1 MRVPPHWASSEEAV
15 MEYAPVSPPD
25 IPPGGVT
32 AGIDWAT
39 DDHVACVVDSAVK
52 VISRNQLKNLR
63 SRYGSAG
70 NQDDRFDAYVLAGT
84 LRTDR
89 ARLRPLQPDAPATI
103 SL

>member
-39 DDHVACVVDSAVK
+39 DDHVACVVDSAGK
-52 VISRNQLKNLR
+52 VISRFAV
-63 SRYGSAG
+63 GHTADG
-70 NQDDRFDAYVLAGT
+70 
-84 LRTDR
+84 
-89 ARLRPLQPDAPATI
+89 LRPW
-103 SL
+103 